1 MFRKSFLSSLLALM
15 LLLGACSPATPVL
28 PTVTPTI
35 AATAAPESSP
45 TPTSIV
51 LIDGLGR
58 TVALAAPAQHI
69 VSIAP
74 SSTEILFAIGAG
86 AQVIGRD
93 HNSDYPEQA
102 KKVADIGGSDV
113 YDKLNTE
120 LIMSVKPDLVLA
132 AHITPPEQIKALED
146 LGITVFMLSNPTD
159 LNGMYDNLRTTAK
172 LTGHESETETL
183 ITSLQARV
191 KAVEDKI
198 ANAQEKPLVF
208 YEIDSS
214 DTKAPWTSGPGT
226 FIDTLITIAGGRNVG
241 ASLKDQWAQISLEE
255 LVRQDPDVIVLG
267 DAVWGGITPELV
279 KQRGGWESLTAVK
292 NDKIFPFDDSIM
304 SRPGPRLVDGL
315 EAFVKLFHPA
325 LFQ

>member
-1 MFRKSFLSSLLALM
+1 MFRKSFLSFLLALM

-35 AATAAPESSP
+35 VATVTAEPSTALAP
-45 TPTSIV
+45 IV
-51 LIDGLGR
+51 LTDGLGR
-58 TVALAAPAQHI
+58 TITLAAPARRI

-74 SSTEILFAIGAG
+74 SGTEILFAIGAG

-93 HNSDYPEQA
+93 HNSDYPEEA

-113 YDKLNTE
+113 SDKLNTE
-120 LIMSVKPDLVLA
+120 LILSVKPDLVLA
-132 AHITPPEQIKALED
+132 ASITPPEQIKALED

-159 LNGMYDNLRTTAK
+159 LNGMYANLRTAAK
-172 LTGHESETETL
+172 LAGHESETETL

-191 KAVEDKI
+191 KAVENKV
-198 ANAQEKPLVF
+198 ANTQEKPLVY
-208 YEIDSS
+208 YEIDGS

-226 FIDTLITIAGGRNVG
+226 FIDTLIAMAGGRNVG
-241 ASLKDQWAQISLEE
+241 AGLKGQWAQISLEE
-255 LVRQDPDVIVLG
+255 LVRQNPDLIILG
-267 DAVWGGITPELV
+267 DTVWGGNTPALV
-279 KQRGGWESLTAVK
+279 KQRGGWQAMNAVK
-292 NDKIFPFDDSIM
+292 NDKIFPFDDNLM

-315 EAFVKLFHPA
+315 EALAKLLRPD